1 MSGRQGRRVGVVGA
15 TGILGS
21 DLIELL
27 DERRFP
33 VSELRPIATDRALGE
48 AVEIGGEEVPV
59 QAGDVSLR
67 GLDFVFLCVPA
78 EAAGDWVRRALRDE
92 VPCVDLS
99 GSLAGHEDVPTLA
112 AELGA
117 PRELVLR
124 PLVSG
129 PPSAALAC
137 ALALAPLQR
146 EAGLARVVGTHLEAA
161 SSAGRDGIRTLEA
174 EVVALFNHE
183 DVPES
188 DVFSLP
194 VAFDCLPDL
203 GGRDLGGAL
212 GRLLEG
218 TVSAALTSIQVPTFI
233 GLGVSLAVEPER
245 EVTPEEL
252 REWWVKAPG
261 IEVWDADLPGPTT
274 RDAASRD
281 VVLAG
286 RVRRDASRPG
296 GLLIWLTADPVRLAA
311 SNAVRL
317 AELRF
322 DVH

>member
-1 MSGRQGRRVGVVGA
+1 MSGRQGRRVGIVGA
-15 TGILGS
+15 TGVVGS

-27 DERRFP
+27 EERRFP
-33 VSELRPIATDRALGE
+33 VAELRPIATDRALGE
-48 AVEIGGEEVPV
+48 VVELGGEEIPI

-67 GLDFVFLCVPA
+67 GLDFVFLCAPP
-78 EAAGDWVRRALRDE
+78 EATGDWVRRALRDE

-99 GSLAGHEDVPTLA
+99 GSLSAHDEVPMLA
-112 AELGA
+112 AELGP
-117 PRELVLR
+117 PREHVLR
-124 PLVSG
+124 PLVSS
-129 PPSAALAC
+129 PPSSALAC

-146 EAGLARVVGTHLEAA
+146 EAGIARVAGTHLQPA
-161 SSAGRDGIRTLEA
+161 SGAGRDGVRALEG

-183 DVPES
+183 EVPES
-188 DVFSLP
+188 DVFP
-194 VAFDCLPDL
+194 GPIAFDCIPE
-203 GGRDLGGAL
+203 LGGAASGIGLAKVL
-212 GRLLEG
+212 GL
-218 TVSAALTSIQVPTFI
+218 SNAASLTSIQVPTFS

-252 REWWVKAPG
+252 RDWWVKAPG
-261 IEVWDADLPGPTT
+261 VEVWDADMPGPTT

-286 RVRRDASRPG
+286 RVRVDPSKPG
-296 GLLIWLTADPVRLAA
+296 GLLLWLTADPVRLAA
-311 SNAVRL
+311 SNAMRL

>member
-1 MSGRQGRRVGVVGA
+1 MSRRQGRRVGVVGA
-15 TGILGS
+15 TGVLGS
-21 DLIELL
+21 DLIEVL

-33 VSELRPIATDRALGE
+33 VSELRPIATDRAVGEVVELG
-48 AVEIGGEEVPV
+48 GDEVPV
-59 QAGDVSLR
+59 QTGDVSLR

-99 GSLAGHEDVPTLA
+99 ASLADRDEVPTLA
-112 AELGA
+112 ADLGP

-124 PLVSG
+124 PLVSV

-161 SSAGRDGIRTLEA
+161 SCAGRDGIRALEA

-188 DVFSLP
+188 EVFPLP
-194 VAFDCLPDL
+194 VAFDCLPEL
-203 GGRDLGGAL
+203 GGRDLGAAL
-212 GRLLEG
+212 ARLLEG
-218 TVSAALTSIQVPTFI
+218 PVSAALTSIQVPTFA
-233 GLGVSLAVEPER
+233 GLGVSLAVEAER
-245 EVTPEEL
+245 EVTPDQL

-261 IEVWDADLPGPTT
+261 IEVWDADLPGPTM

-281 VVLAG
+281 VVLGG
-286 RVRRDASRPG
+286 RVREDASRPG
-296 GLLIWLTADPVRLAA
+296 GLLLWLTADPVRLAA
-311 SNAVRL
+311 RNAVRL

>member
-15 TGILGS
+15 TGVLGS

-33 VSELRPIATDRALGE
+33 VSELRPVATDRALGE
-48 AVEIGGEEVPV
+48 VVELGGEEIPV

-67 GLDFVFLCVPA
+67 GLDFVFLCVPP

-99 GSLAGHEDVPTLA
+99 GSLGGRDEVPTLA

-117 PRELVLR
+117 PRDQVLR

-137 ALALAPLQR
+137 ALALAPLVR

-161 SSAGRDGIRTLEA
+161 SSAGRDGIRTLES

-183 DVPES
+183 ELPES
-188 DVFSLP
+188 DVFSGP
-194 VAFDCLPDL
+194 VAFDCLPELGGADL
-203 GGRDLGGAL
+203 GGILAE
-212 GRLLEG
+212 LLRRP
-218 TVSAALTSIQVPTFI
+218 VAAALTSVRVPTFS

-245 EVTPEEL
+245 EVTPQEL
-252 REWWVKAPG
+252 AEWWVKAPG
-261 IEVWDADLPGPTT
+261 VELWDPDMPGPTT

-286 RVRRDASRPG
+286 RVRTDPSRPG
-296 GLLIWLTADPVRLAA
+296 GLLLWLAADPVRLAA

>member
-1 MSGRQGRRVGVVGA
+1 VSGRQGRRIGVVGA
-15 TGILGS
+15 TGVLGS

-27 DERRFP
+27 EERRFP

-48 AVEIGGEEVPV
+48 MVELGGEEVSV
-59 QAGDVSLR
+59 QAGEVSLR

-78 EAAGDWVRRALRDE
+78 NAAGDWVRRALRDE

-99 GSLAGHEDVPTLA
+99 GSLSGRADVPTLA

-117 PRELVLR
+117 PREQVLR

-146 EAGLARVVGTHLEAA
+146 EARLTRVVGTHLEPA

-188 DVFSLP
+188 DVFALP
-194 VAFDCLPDL
+194 VAFDCLPEL
-203 GGRDLGGAL
+203 GGTNQGDVLGELLGGSIP
-212 GRLLEG
+212 
-218 TVSAALTSIQVPTFI
+218 TALTTVQVPTFS
-233 GLGVSLAVEPER
+233 GLGVSLAVEMER
-245 EVTPEEL
+245 EVAPEQL

-261 IEVWDADLPGPTT
+261 IEVWDPDLPGPTT

-286 RVRRDASRPG
+286 RIRPDTSRPG
-296 GLLIWLTADPVRLAA
+296 GLLLWLTADPVRLAA

>member
-1 MSGRQGRRVGVVGA
+1 VSARQGRRIGVVGA
-15 TGILGS
+15 TGIVGS

-27 DERRFP
+27 EERRFP
-33 VSELRPIATDRALGE
+33 VAELRPIATDRALGE
-48 AVEIGGEEVPV
+48 VVELGGEEIPV

-67 GLDFVFLCVPA
+67 GLDFVFLCAPL
-78 EAAGDWVRRALRDE
+78 EATGDWVRSALRDE

-99 GSLAGHEDVPTLA
+99 GSLAVHDEVPMLA

-117 PRELVLR
+117 PREHVLR

-146 EAGLARVVGTHLEAA
+146 EAGIARVAGTHLQPA
-161 SSAGRDGIRTLEA
+161 SSAGRDGVRALEG

-183 DVPES
+183 EVPES
-188 DVFSLP
+188 DVFPGP
-194 VAFDCLPDL
+194 VAFDCMPELAGPDL
-203 GGRDLGGAL
+203 GASLARVLGL
-212 GRLLEG
+212 PIP
-218 TVSAALTSIQVPTFI
+218 AAFASIQVPTFS

-245 EVTPEEL
+245 DVTPEQL

-261 IEVWDADLPGPTT
+261 VEVWDADMPGPTT
-274 RDAASRD
+274 RDSASRD

-286 RVRRDASRPG
+286 RVRVDPSRPG
-296 GLLIWLTADPVRLAA
+296 GLLLWLTADPIRLAV
-311 SNAVRL
+311 SNAMRL

>member
-1 MSGRQGRRVGVVGA
+1 MSARQGRRVGVIGA
-15 TGILGS
+15 TGVLGS

-27 DERRFP
+27 EERRFP
-33 VSELRPIATDRALGE
+33 VSELRPVASERAVGQV
-48 AVEIGGEEVPV
+48 VELAGEEVPV
-59 QAGDVSLR
+59 QTGDVSLR
-67 GLDFVFLCVPA
+67 GLDFVFLCLPA
-78 EAAGDWVRRALRDE
+78 ECAGDWVRRALRDE

-99 GSLAGHEDVPTLA
+99 GSLARQDGVPTLA

-117 PRELVLR
+117 PRDRVLS
-124 PLVSG
+124 PLVSS

-137 ALALAPLQR
+137 AIALAPLQR
-146 EAGLARVVGTHLEAA
+146 EAGLARIVGTHLEAA
-161 SSAGRDGIRTLEA
+161 STAGREGIRALEA

-183 DVPES
+183 EVPES
-188 DVFSLP
+188 GVFPVP
-194 VAFDCLPDL
+194 VAFDCLPQFAGIDL
-203 GGRDLGGAL
+203 GAELAGLLGL
-212 GRLLEG
+212 P
-218 TVSAALTSIQVPTFI
+218 SPAALMSVQVPTFS
-233 GLGVSLAVEPER
+233 GLAISLAVEPER
-245 EVTPEEL
+245 EVTPDQL

-261 IEVWDADLPGPTT
+261 VEVWDADIPGPTT

-286 RVRRDASRPG
+286 RVRPDPSRPG
-296 GLLIWLTADPVRLAA
+296 GLLIWLTADPVRLSA